1 MARPQIQFALEPGET
16 PRALIGQD
24 LQLRLIM
31 DALAVVLVLAV
42 IMLALI
48 WANIPL
54 GQVLAGFGSGLLS
67 TFVFLFGPLM
77 LQRIFGAHPPYLLTN
92 RRVILA
98 PDDIIELKHIRRMR
112 VWLTSISLHTD
123 ARKVTLRHLVNAP
136 AVAALIR
143 ETIAGEGTRT

>member
-1 MARPQIQFALEPGET
+1 MTARQTQFALEPGES
-16 PRALIGQD
+16 PRALIAQSRHV
-24 LQLRLIM
+24 QLLL
-31 DALAVVLVLAV
+31 DALTGV
-42 IMLALI
+42 IGLMVAALALI

-54 GQVLAGFGSGLLS
+54 GQVLAGLGSGLLG
-67 TFVFLFGPLM
+67 TFVFLFGPLL
-77 LQRIFGAHPPYLLTN
+77 LQRAFGAHSPYLLTN
-92 RRVILA
+92 RRLILA

-143 ETIAGEGTRT
+143 DTIAGEGNQR